1 MNGTNWSPGNIWW
14 TRLKR
19 SGKNVY
25 TSKCVHNAMF
35 STFSVQSG
43 NAGIHVM
50 CNGLCRR
57 YTHSFWK
64 QTQKKKQNTHIQ
76 ISVVKYDCVRTLV
89 VRFQMHIWNGEARN
103 EIEINEP
110 TKWEKCRYMYISNG
124 LAIEWALMA
133 CNKRQ
138 PRVMTGH
145 RNAQLFFYHALTSS
159 DKNKKQCIVAQ
170 HTHQQMLLVL
180 THIQIYIYFVS
191 VRDCWWSRG
200 HTVVARHGNGSRL
213 SCVKYSRRV
222 SILYYIVGH
231 QNGRSVEEKHIFVE
245 WWTAK
250 GIFDSYILTGID
262 KK

>member
-170 HTHQQMLLVL
+170 LTHQQMLLVL
-180 THIQIYIYFVS
+180 THIQIYIYISF
-191 VRDCWWSRG
+191 RYAIAGDRAA
-200 HTVVARHGNGSRL
+200 TL
-213 SCVKYSRRV
+213 SWP
-222 SILYYIVGH
+222 G
-231 QNGRSVEEKHIFVE
+231 
-245 WWTAK
+245 TA
-250 GIFDSYILTGID
+250 TGAVCRA
-262 KK
+262 